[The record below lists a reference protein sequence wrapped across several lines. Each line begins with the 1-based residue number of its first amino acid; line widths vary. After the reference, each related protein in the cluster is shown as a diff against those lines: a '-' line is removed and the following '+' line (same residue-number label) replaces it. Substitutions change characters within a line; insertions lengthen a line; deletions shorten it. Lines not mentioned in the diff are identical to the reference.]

1 MIFFTNRLLQKQ
13 QIHAWVRW
21 KLETAIQHVLVDE
34 AQDTSPMQWSVISNL
49 LSEFFESEDEEP
61 LPRTF
66 FAVGDYKQSIY
77 SFQNADPN
85 VFIAKQAEIKEQADQ
100 YRKPF
105 KQVSLSKSYRSSAS
119 ILSFIDKVMQ
129 NERIIGVGDT
139 YVPHGLHWT
148 TLSGSVELWPVVES
162 EKKQLKIPF
171 MPN

>member
-1 MIFFTNRLLQKQ
+1 METQNGAYTGELSFNLLSLAAELYLSFQHQKFSRGVLDFDDLIFFTNRLLQKQ

-61 LPRTF
+61 SPRTF

-77 SFQNADPN
+77 SFQNADPD
-85 VFIAKQAEIKEQADQ
+85 VFIAKQAKIKEQADQ

-119 ILSFIDKVMQ
+119 
-129 NERIIGVGDT
+129 DT
-139 YVPHGLHWT
+139 L
-148 TLSGSVELWPVVES
+148 
-162 EKKQLKIPF
+162 ICR
-171 MPN
+171 